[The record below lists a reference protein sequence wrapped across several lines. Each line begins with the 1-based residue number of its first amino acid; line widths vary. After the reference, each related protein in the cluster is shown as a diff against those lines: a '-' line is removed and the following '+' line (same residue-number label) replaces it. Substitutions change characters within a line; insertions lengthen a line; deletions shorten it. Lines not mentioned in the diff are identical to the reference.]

1 MNTLKL
7 SKVCLIPV
15 LVFFF
20 ACKKDDIK
28 LQDTPSVD
36 PNKVQYLPK
45 TNEELLLVDNLKKTT
60 EIFKELYK
68 KKKNVE
74 FVNSAIASKT
84 YTDESV
90 LLYDLIF
97 PQRSRLKDNKKF
109 QNNLKIL
116 QIDLNSFA
124 NEFVAQVQKL
134 NDPDYN
140 DFLQKIDRSSS
151 SALRSSS
158 FSTGDQIS
166 VYFPYS
172 DEFIDPNSGNGGI
185 TSYGTI
191 TTLVTATADADEG
204 VGSLPVFV
212 NGILQN
218 YTQILVNDDYAEAN
232 PTHII
237 GVNGIEPYDAGIGS
251 IGTTLFPP
259 EPPIDIPNLTRE
271 VKQVYVGMVKCT
283 KQYDRLISISGNGGG
298 SEVRFTRSDGFLK
311 VADGQVQADSY
322 IVGEGSISRKNIKDQ
337 VFVSYDVEW
346 DGDWEPTNIEQN
358 LAIYEEDNRNTVEI
372 SGEISTTLKLG
383 IFNFT
388 IKPIA
393 YKVTIKS
400 DDPIIKQTNFKH
412 DVFFALNRTNLE
424 ALMID
429 GWPVRDR
436 NAKVSFTLMDRTFY

>member
-1 MNTLKL
+1 
-7 SKVCLIPV
+7 
-15 LVFFF
+15 
-20 ACKKDDIK
+20 
-28 LQDTPSVD
+28 
-36 PNKVQYLPK
+36 
-45 TNEELLLVDNLKKTT
+45 
-60 EIFKELYK
+60 
-68 KKKNVE
+68 
-74 FVNSAIASKT
+74 
-84 YTDESV
+84 
-90 LLYDLIF
+90 
-97 PQRSRLKDNKKF
+97 
-109 QNNLKIL
+109 
-116 QIDLNSFA
+116 
-124 NEFVAQVQKL
+124 
-134 NDPDYN
+134 
-140 DFLQKIDRSSS
+140 
-151 SALRSSS
+151 
-158 FSTGDQIS
+158 
-166 VYFPYS
+166 
-172 DEFIDPNSGNGGI
+172 
-185 TSYGTI
+185 
-191 TTLVTATADADEG
+191 
-204 VGSLPVFV
+204 
-212 NGILQN
+212 
-218 YTQILVNDDYAEAN
+218 
-232 PTHII
+232 
-237 GVNGIEPYDAGIGS
+237 
-251 IGTTLFPP
+251 
-259 EPPIDIPNLTRE
+259 
-271 VKQVYVGMVKCT
+271 MVKCT

-322 IVGEGSISRKNIKDQ
+322 IVGEGSISRKNIKDP